1 MQARIMTIFYVNYNK
16 EHIME
21 KTEAI
26 VGTKFVLVEKL
37 GQGSFGQVYR
47 GYNKETKEQV
57 AVKLVNIKR

>member
-1 MQARIMTIFYVNYNK
+1 
-16 EHIME
+16 ME

-26 VGTKFVLVEKL
+26 VGSKFVLVEKL

-57 AVKLVNIKR
+57 AVKLVCVKC